1 MEWKKLCRIT
11 RKSRLTKIGRKTGIW
26 KIGKKP
32 ISENTK
38 NFEIKIFL
46 WIEESI
52 TNNYRYIRSSYLEI
66 DPILSEP
73 DGMIISFITDG
84 IHYYIK
90 LWSQNF
96 SPLPTFHRTYTK
108 SSSILL
114 ITPKYLI
121 YTIKW
126 NNLPSILTSTIQSR
140 KHKTTYIHTH
150 FPHNINSKTT
160 QKGYIMMLWE
170 HHTTLSEMI
179 E

>member
-1 MEWKKLCRIT
+1 MIYTTFEQIEYGFVLFNNFKKHSDINRFRKIKIFLISHLT

-73 DGMIISFITDG
+73 VGMIISFITDG

-90 LWSQNF
+90 FWSQNF
-96 SPLPTFHRTYTK
+96 LPLPTFHRTYTK

-114 ITPKYLI
+114 ITP
-121 YTIKW
+121 
-126 NNLPSILTSTIQSR
+126 
-140 KHKTTYIHTH
+140 
-150 FPHNINSKTT
+150 
-160 QKGYIMMLWE
+160 
-170 HHTTLSEMI
+170 
-179 E
+179 

>member
-1 MEWKKLCRIT
+1 MTLKHNSNGETVVLT

-73 DGMIISFITDG
+73 VGMIISFITDG

-90 LWSQNF
+90 FWSQNF

-114 ITPKYLI
+114 INP
-121 YTIKW
+121 
-126 NNLPSILTSTIQSR
+126 
-140 KHKTTYIHTH
+140 
-150 FPHNINSKTT
+150 
-160 QKGYIMMLWE
+160 
-170 HHTTLSEMI
+170 
-179 E
+179 

>member
-1 MEWKKLCRIT
+1 MTSWLILQVIWNLKSASYALAIITIVLVNDHINFLNKQKWIKLNIENNRKIMQSDT

-73 DGMIISFITDG
+73 VGMIISFITDG

-90 LWSQNF
+90 FWSQNF

-114 ITPKYLI
+114 ITP
-121 YTIKW
+121 
-126 NNLPSILTSTIQSR
+126 
-140 KHKTTYIHTH
+140 
-150 FPHNINSKTT
+150 
-160 QKGYIMMLWE
+160 
-170 HHTTLSEMI
+170 
-179 E
+179 

>member
-1 MEWKKLCRIT
+1 MFRIKDRSHTARVKEKAHNNTIEKKSFYEIVFWVCSVICIPFPINNST

-73 DGMIISFITDG
+73 VGMIISFITDG

-90 LWSQNF
+90 FWSQNF

-114 ITPKYLI
+114 ITP
-121 YTIKW
+121 
-126 NNLPSILTSTIQSR
+126 
-140 KHKTTYIHTH
+140 
-150 FPHNINSKTT
+150 
-160 QKGYIMMLWE
+160 
-170 HHTTLSEMI
+170 
-179 E
+179 